1 MSLFLLIFFL
11 VYGGVHAYFFIKVR
25 GAFGFGPVVGVALAL
40 FLTLMTVTPVLV
52 RITERHGWE
61 STARAL
67 AWTGYLWM
75 GLIFFF
81 FSASLAVDFC
91 RLLFKGGGA
100 ILGWTPP
107 LPIIGKGT
115 AFGIAAAYA
124 LLATL
129 SGYLEARDIRVRRI
143 VIPTAKLPAAVSKLT
158 IAQISDVH
166 LGLIVR
172 EDRLEK
178 MLAKVREARPDIV
191 VSTGDLVDGQINDL
205 SAMAK
210 PLAELSPRY
219 GKFAVTGNHEAYVGL
234 DGALEFTRKAGFTV
248 LRGEGATV
256 GGVVNIAGVDDSAIP
271 SSPHV
276 ERQILAGLPA
286 NRFTILLKHRP
297 RIDMDAAELFDL
309 QLSGHV
315 HGGQLFPFGL
325 LVRLSYPYM
334 DGFYQ
339 PTKGS
344 ALSVSRG
351 TGTWG
356 PPLRFLAPPEVTV
369 IELVPHSRE
378 PGGAPTS
385 RTAPGP
391 P

>member
-1 MSLFLLIFFL
+1 MSLFLLVFFL
-11 VYGGVHAYFFIKVR
+11 VYGGTHAYFFIKAR
-25 GAFGFGPVVGVALAL
+25 GAFGFGPAIGVPLAL
-40 FLTLMTVTPVLV
+40 ILALMATAPILV

-61 STARAL
+61 LTARVL

-75 GLIFFF
+75 GLLFFF
-81 FSASLAVDFC
+81 FSASLVIDLC
-91 RLLFKGGGA
+91 HILLKGGGA
-100 ILGWTPP
+100 LLRRDPS
-107 LPIIGKGT
+107 LLIIGKGT

-129 SGYLEARDIRVRRI
+129 SAYVEARDIRVRRI
-143 VIPTAKLPAAVSKLT
+143 VIPTAKLPATIQKLT

-166 LGLIVR
+166 LGLMVR
-172 EDRLEK
+172 EERLGK
-178 MLAKVREARPDIV
+178 MLARVREARPDIV

-205 SAMAK
+205 SVLEK

-219 GKFAVTGNHEAYVGL
+219 GKFAVTGNHEVYVGL
-234 DGALEFTRKAGFTV
+234 DQSLDFIRRGGFTV
-248 LRGEGATV
+248 LRGEGSTV
-256 GGVVNIAGVDDSAIP
+256 GGVVNIAGVDDP
-271 SSPHV
+271 SVPSPPHA
-276 ERQILAGLPA
+276 ERQALAGLPSD
-286 NRFTILLKHRP
+286 RFTILLKHRP
-297 RIDMDAAELFDL
+297 RIDGETVGLFDL

-339 PTKGS
+339 LAKGS

-356 PPLRFLAPPEVTV
+356 PPLRFLVPPEVTI
-369 IELVPHSRE
+369 IELIPF
-378 PGGAPTS
+378 G
-385 RTAPGP
+385 
-391 P
+391 

>member
-1 MSLFLLIFFL
+1 MSLFLLVFFL
-11 VYGGVHAYFFIKVR
+11 VYGGTHAYFFVKAR
-25 GAFGFGPVVGVALAL
+25 GAFGFGPGAGIPLAL
-40 FLTLMTVTPVLV
+40 FLMLMAVAPVLI

-61 STARAL
+61 LAARFL

-75 GLIFFF
+75 GLLFFF
-81 FSASLAVDFC
+81 FSASLAIDLC
-91 RLLFKGGGA
+91 HLLLKGGGMLLRRDLSLL
-100 ILGWTPP
+100 IV
-107 LPIIGKGT
+107 GKGT

-124 LLATL
+124 LLAAL
-129 SGYLEARDIRVRRI
+129 SAYFEAGDIRIRRI
-143 VIPTAKLPAAVSKLT
+143 VIPTAKLPATIPKLT

-172 EDRLEK
+172 KERLGK
-178 MLAKVREARPDIV
+178 ILARVSEARPDIV

-205 SAMAK
+205 SAMEK

-219 GKFAVTGNHEAYVGL
+219 GKFAVTGNHDVYVGL
-234 DGALEFTRKAGFTV
+234 GQALDFTRRAGFTV
-248 LRGEGATV
+248 LRGEGTTV
-256 GGVVNIAGVDDSAIP
+256 AGLINIAGVDDPTVP
-271 SSPHV
+271 SPPHA
-276 ERQILAGLPA
+276 EKQALAGLPA
-286 NRFTILLKHRP
+286 GLFTILLKHRP
-297 RIDMDAAELFDL
+297 RIDADTAGLFDL

-339 PTKGS
+339 LAKGS

-369 IELVPHSRE
+369 IELIPL
-378 PGGAPTS
+378 G
-385 RTAPGP
+385 
-391 P
+391 

>member
-1 MSLFLLIFFL
+1 MSLFLLVFFL
-11 VYGGVHAYFFIKVR
+11 VYGGTHVYFFMKAR
-25 GAFGFGPVVGVALAL
+25 GAFGFGPSIGVPLAL
-40 FLTLMTVTPVLV
+40 FLALMAVAPVLV

-61 STARAL
+61 FTARSL
-67 AWTGYLWM
+67 AWSGYLWM
-75 GLIFFF
+75 GLLFFF
-81 FSASLAVDFC
+81 FSASLAADICHLFLKGAGA
-91 RLLFKGGGA
+91 LLRRD
-100 ILGWTPP
+100 LS
-107 LPIIGKGT
+107 LLIIGKRT

-124 LLATL
+124 VLATL
-129 SGYLEARDIRVRRI
+129 SACVGAGDIRIRRI
-143 VIPTAKLPAAVSKLT
+143 VIPTAKLPAAIPKLT

-172 EDRLEK
+172 EARLEK
-178 MLAKVREARPDIV
+178 MLAKVREAEPDIV

-205 SAMAK
+205 SALVK
-210 PLAELSPRY
+210 PLAELAPRY

-234 DGALEFTRKAGFTV
+234 GEALDFTRRGGFTV
-248 LRGEGATV
+248 LRGAGTTV
-256 GGVVNIAGVDDSAIP
+256 AGVVNIAGVDDSAIHP
-271 SSPHV
+271 PPGT
-276 ERQILAGLPA
+276 ERRVLSGLPA
-286 NRFTILLKHRP
+286 DRFTILLKHRP
-297 RIDMDAAELFDL
+297 RIDADTAGLFDL

-339 PTKGS
+339 LAKGS

-369 IELVPHSRE
+369 IELIPL
-378 PGGAPTS
+378 G
-385 RTAPGP
+385 
-391 P
+391 